1 MKFLVIILL
10 GIALYGNTSDT
21 YATEK
26 NGPSSLNMLDSNIF
40 KCFPLSVGNKW
51 TWNVYRNFNPGLGYE
66 SALITSS
73 HVIRN
78 HKYYKTRWDTYTI
91 YTNQYSSGFSYL
103 RIDSTTG
110 NLYSLNISGNDTN
123 ECIIDSL
130 NTPLNDSAYIYCESG
145 NGQWIHH
152 TRSTYNIFNQS
163 FLSEDFGWTNYFEAW
178 SIHRYAVNLG
188 KVYSRGQGM
197 MSYTEITLRGCFIN
211 NTLYGDTNF
220 ILGVKE
226 VSSEIPENFS
236 LSQNYPNPFNPT
248 TKIKFDIG
256 GTASTETILSVYDV
270 LGHEVAVLVDQQLQP
285 GTYEADWDASAY
297 PSGVYYYKLESGSFT
312 ETKKMVLIK

>member
-21 YATEK
+21 YASKK
-26 NGPSSLNMLDSNIF
+26 NGLSSLNLLDSNIF

-51 TWNVYRNFNPGLGYE
+51 TWNVYRNFNPGSGYE

-78 HKYYKTRWDTYTI
+78 HRYYKTRWDTYTI
-91 YTNQYSSGFSYL
+91 YTNQYTSGFSYL

-123 ECIIDSL
+123 ECIMDSL

-145 NGQWIHH
+145 QGQWYNH
-152 TRSTYNIFNQS
+152 TRSTYNIFNQNYI
-163 FLSEDFGWTNYFEAW
+163 SEDFGWTNYFEAW
-178 SIHRYAVNLG
+178 SLHRYAINIG
-188 KVYSRGQGM
+188 RVYFRGQGM
-197 MSYTEITLRGCFIN
+197 MSYTEITLRGCLIN
-211 NTLYGDTNF
+211 NILYGDTNF
-220 ILGVKE
+220 IIGINQI
-226 VSSEIPENFS
+226 STEIPEKFS
-236 LSQNYPNPFNPT
+236 LSQNYPNPFNPVT
-248 TKIKFDIG
+248 HFGFRIADFGLVKL
-256 GTASTETILSVYDV
+256 TIYDA
-270 LGHEVAVLVDQQLQP
+270 LGKEVQVILDQQLHP

-312 ETKKMVLIK
+312 ETKKLVLIK